1 MNAANPTTMRAPET
15 DELEG
20 LETEPSSFPAVAGRW
35 RIIDRFALAA
45 LAIPALV
52 LRFWTRSPMWL
63 DEALTAHIASL
74 PIGQIPGA
82 LRHDGHP
89 PLYYVLVHLWTQV
102 FGTSD
107 LAFRS
112 LAGIFGVALL
122 PVAWL
127 VGRRVGGRS
136 VAWCTVVLVAILPY
150 ALRYST
156 ENRMYSLVMLLAL
169 VGYLL
174 VDSALRRPRLLTL
187 AGIVLVTS
195 ALLWTHYWAMWL
207 GLTAAA
213 CVAVRWARSRRAGN
227 ATEARAAGAVLVALV
242 LGALTFIPWLGTL
255 AFQSA
260 HTGTPW
266 ATRSL
271 PPSVLV
277 SSVQDLGGAVNATDA
292 IGGWVVTL
300 IVLIGLFATKSN
312 SARVLLDLRTQ
323 PRARRMAWLCLGT
336 MAVGSFVML
345 ATNSAFQS
353 RYNAVWLPFAFVI
366 GGMGLALVRGP
377 VVQRAVLAVVVLSC
391 APGAVNNV
399 ILARSQS
406 RDAAA
411 AIVQYGRPGDVVALC
426 PDQLGPSLVRE
437 LPAGFQVGSYPT
449 FSDPGTVDWVDYTAR
464 TNAATP
470 EEFAQN
476 LLDRA
481 GGRNIFLVWMGNYET
496 HKGLCEKVV
505 GLLQKARP
513 GVTYRVTAN
522 RANYES
528 ENVMQ
533 FAANTGGP

>member
-1 MNAANPTTMRAPET
+1 
-15 DELEG
+15 
-20 LETEPSSFPAVAGRW
+20 
-35 RIIDRFALAA
+35 
-45 LAIPALV
+45 
-52 LRFWTRSPMWL
+52 MWL

-112 LAGIFGVALL
+112 LAGVFGVALL
-122 PVAWL
+122 PLAWL

-136 VAWCTVVLVAILPY
+136 AAWCTVVLVAILPY

-156 ENRMYSLVMLLAL
+156 ENRMYSLLMLLAL
-169 VGYLL
+169 AGYLL
-174 VDSALRRPRLLTL
+174 VDDALRRPRLLTL
-187 AGIVLVTS
+187 VGVALVTS
-195 ALLWTHYWAMWL
+195 AMLWTHYWAMWL

-213 CVAVRWARSRRAGN
+213 CVTVRLVRSRRAGEP
-227 ATEARAAGAVLVALV
+227 AEARAAGKVLAALV
-242 LGALTFIPWLGTL
+242 VGALTFVPWLGTL
-255 AFQSA
+255 AYQRA

-266 ATRSL
+266 ASRSL

-277 SSVQDLGGAVNATDA
+277 SSVQDLGGAINATDA
-292 IGGWVVTL
+292 IGGWVVAL
-300 IVLIGLFATKSN
+300 VVLIGLFATRSD

-323 PRARRMAWLCLGT
+323 PLARRMAWLCLGT
-336 MAVGSFVML
+336 MGVGSFVML

-366 GGMGLALVRGP
+366 GGLGLALFRGP
-377 VVQRAVLAVVVLSC
+377 VIQRAALAVVVLSC
-391 APGAVNNV
+391 TPGAVNNV
-399 ILARSQS
+399 LLPRSQS
-406 RDAAA
+406 RQAAD
-411 AIVQYGRPGDVVALC
+411 AIVQYGHPGDVVALC
-426 PDQLGPSLVRE
+426 PDQLGPSLMRE

-449 FSDPGTVDWVDYTAR
+449 FSDPSTVDWADYNAR
-464 TNAATP
+464 THAATP

-481 GGRNIFLVWMGNYET
+481 GTHNIFLVWMGNYET
-496 HKGLCEKVV
+496 HKGLCEKLAGV
-505 GLLQKARP
+505 LQNARP
-513 GVTYRVTAN
+513 GVTYRVIAN
-522 RANYES
+522 RARYES

-533 FAANTGGP
+533 FSATTGGP